1 MKNHPLAL
9 NFLKITRDQDIRHLI
24 LAFTAEICGDL
35 SILTTMP
42 TQLCTTQQTPTGTHK
57 LATVKYTIRTKIKA
71 CFPSEDMAIFITYY
85 I

>member
-24 LAFTAEICGDL
+24 LASIAEICGDP

-42 TQLCTTQQTPTGTHK
+42 TQLCTTQQILTGTHK
-57 LATVKYTIRTKIKA
+57 LATVKYTIRTKIKP
-71 CFPSEDMAIFITYY
+71 CFPSEEMAIFITYY